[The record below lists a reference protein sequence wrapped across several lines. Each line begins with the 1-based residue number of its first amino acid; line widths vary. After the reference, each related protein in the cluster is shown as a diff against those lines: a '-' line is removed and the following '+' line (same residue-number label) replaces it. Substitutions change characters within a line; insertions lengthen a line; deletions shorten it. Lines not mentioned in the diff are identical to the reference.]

1 MCSGSWGHA
10 RKYVGAGR
18 GGGMDQAW
26 MVSYLASNMN
36 QDVTIIEARWKL
48 HLRPKGLASS
58 QVNDDD
64 LPPLPANKTAV
75 EVLADFM
82 KYLFECAKTFIKD
95 THSPELWASVENNI
109 DFVLTH
115 PNGWE
120 GAQQAQI
127 RRAAVRAGFI
137 SDSPKGQSRLQLL
150 TEGEASLHF
159 CIANGLTSDPVA
171 VSPRVS

>member
-1 MCSGSWGHA
+1 
-10 RKYVGAGR
+10 
-18 GGGMDQAW
+18 MDQAR
-26 MVSYLASNMN
+26 MVSYLVSKAN
-36 QDVTIIEARWKL
+36 QDVMLMLARWKL
-48 HLRPKGLASS
+48 HLRPKGLPSS

-64 LPPLPANKTAV
+64 LPPLPTNKTAV
-75 EVLADFM
+75 DVLADFM
-82 KYLFECAKTFIKD
+82 KYLFDCAKTFIKD

-137 SDSPKGQSRLQLL
+137 SDTPKGQSRLQLL

-159 CIANGLTSDPVA
+159 CIANGLTSDSVA
-171 VSPRVS
+171 VSLRDS